1 MFGRLVRTTMWCI
14 YCGHEWVGKSMYCPK
29 CGLSA
34 EALQERKKTRPEFMA
49 ELIVTAAAAA
59 VIFWLAGEG

>member
-1 MFGRLVRTTMWCI
+1 MWCI

-34 EALQERKKTRPEFMA
+34 EVEQAARKKTRPEFMA
-49 ELIVTAAAAA
+49 AVIVMSAATA
-59 VIFWLAGEG
+59 VIFWLAGKG